1 MVQLLTLSFLL
12 SLSAA
17 AAQTHRQPTFL
28 YHRIM
33 SSHPNSTAEENKKRG
48 NDVDLASTEGSRPGK
63 QAKRDEEPLIFDK
76 LINDVEY
83 DKDDKS
89 TVWSCHKG
97 SSTAISNF
105 VMTSGKHYVTF
116 ERAGCEANLVHAGVM
131 RPVAGHKKGEFHPL
145 YDNHYK
151 LINKTPE
158 RWGDGKVHVCMR
170 ELCSGK
176 RMDPNNGPSLSLWSD
191 GRNTF
196 ETKKNRRESMP
207 EWGEWEGTEE
217 EIVKFG
223 MLLDLDAGAL
233 TLFDDKGKSL
243 GILKEGLT
251 GEYCW
256 AASIVDIADGTSVH
270 IMRGDIPATK

>member
-1 MVQLLTLSFLL
+1 VLHNYYRSTPHSEL
-12 SLSAA
+12 SL
-17 AAQTHRQPTFL
+17 FL
-28 YHRIM
+28 TDNHLIFSYHRIM

-131 RPVAGHKKGEFHPL
+131 RPVAGHKNGEFHPL

-176 RMDPNNGPSLSLWSD
+176 RMDPNGPSLSLWSD
-191 GRNTF
+191 GRSTF

-223 MLLDLDAGAL
+223 MLLDLDAGTL

-270 IMRGDIPATK
+270 IMRGAIKGN